1 MRTVESTVYHFDEL
15 SDRAK
20 ERARDWYRNASAGD
34 NDFADFVIE
43 DAATIADL
51 LGINLRQRPVRL
63 MNGGTRYEPAL
74 YYTGFSSQGDGARF
88 ECDYSYKPGS
98 VAAILS
104 HAPQDERLHAI
115 ARDLAAVQKT
125 AFYSLAATSK
135 HTGRYSHEYSMTV
148 DVENTLENRYPTA
161 EQDEAITEALRD
173 FARWI
178 YRQLE
183 SAWTHENSDENVT
196 ETILAN
202 EYEFDEEGNRA

>member
-1 MRTVESTVYHFDEL
+1 MRTIETTVFRFEEL

-20 ERARDWYRNASAGD
+20 ERARDWWRNASAGD
-34 NDFADFVIE
+34 EFYAESVIE
-43 DAATIADL
+43 DAATVADL

-63 MNGGTRYEPAL
+63 MNGGTRYEPAIS
-74 YYTGFSSQGDGARF
+74 YSGFSSQGDGACF

-98 VAAILS
+98 VAAILAY
-104 HAPQDERLHAI
+104 APQDVLLHAI
-115 ARDLAAVQKT
+115 ARDLATVQKT
-125 AFYSLAATSK
+125 AFYSLAAMSK

-148 DVENTLENRYPTA
+148 DVEDTRENRYPTA
-161 EQDEAITEALRD
+161 EQEEAVTEALRD

-183 SAWTHENSDENVT
+183 KEWEYVNSNEAVD

-202 EYEFDEEGNRA
+202 EYEFTEEGNRA